1 MVASKRPQFL
11 HSIDDAA
18 GAPAIP
24 ETDAAETAVPYLAA
38 ILQSAGTAAYEW
50 CLETDRLTWTPNA
63 PVVLGIRDAASIA
76 SSRGFEALLDAGT
89 AKSRTQVVL
98 ESKGID
104 HGAGVPYQVEYCIR
118 TSRRSPKLWIEDIG
132 RWFAGPDGRPEHAH
146 GIIRGVNERHA
157 REQQLAF
164 LSRFDALTGEVNRW
178 HLTEALGKI
187 LQESLR
193 ARSSCGFLLVA
204 IDNLGRINASFGYEA
219 ADEIIRSVAR
229 RLRAQMRGDDFIGR
243 FSGNKF
249 GIILNDCTPED
260 IAIAADRFSSGIRDE
275 VFRTLMGPIAITA
288 TMGGVTA
295 PRHADNVRDI
305 LSCAQ
310 EALGR
315 AKAKRPGSFLAF
327 SPNAERETLR
337 QENVRS
343 TDEIVGALN
352 ERRILLAY
360 ELAVDTQTRQ
370 PAFHECLMRIRRADG
385 SLIPAA
391 AVVPAAERLGLV
403 RMLDHRVLELVV
415 DELTRTAGAHVSLN
429 VSPASTAD
437 PDWWARLEALL
448 RAHPCVGERLIVEIT
463 EMAAIHDVDETRGF
477 VARVKDLGCR
487 IAIDDFGAGYTS
499 LRNLRKLGVDMV
511 KIDGTFVQN
520 LTRSGD
526 DRAFVRTLVELGRR
540 LNLKTVAE
548 WVQDEQS
555 SDMLENWGC
564 DYMQGALI
572 GRATIELPWGQA
584 VAQHSKSA
592 VG

>member
-1 MVASKRPQFL
+1 MAALDLADILRS
-11 HSIDDAA
+11 A
-18 GAPAIP
+18 GA
-24 ETDAAETAVPYLAA
+24 
-38 ILQSAGTAAYEW
+38 AAYEW
-50 CLETDRLTWTPNA
+50 CLETDGLAWTPNA
-63 PVVLGIRDAASIA
+63 PAILGIRDAAAIVTN
-76 SSRGFEALLDAGT
+76 RGFEGLLDAGT
-89 AKSRTQVVL
+89 ARSRTQAVL

-118 TSRRSPKLWIEDIG
+118 ISRRSPKLWIEDVG

-178 HLTEALGKI
+178 HLTETLGKI
-187 LQESLR
+187 LQETLR

-260 IAIAADRFSSGIRDE
+260 IAVAADRFSAGIRGE
-275 VFRTLMGPIAITA
+275 VFQTSMGPIAITA
-288 TMGGVTA
+288 TLGGVTA
-295 PRHADNVRDI
+295 PRHANSVREI

-315 AKAKRPGSFLAF
+315 AKAKRPGSFLAY
-327 SPNAERETLR
+327 SPSAERETLR

-352 ERRILLAY
+352 ERRVLLAY

-415 DELTRTAGAHVSLN
+415 DELTRTVGAHVSLN

-437 PDWWARLEALL
+437 PDWWKRLDALL
-448 RAHPCVGERLIVEIT
+448 RAHPGVGERMIIEIT
-463 EMAAIHDVDETRGF
+463 EMAAIRDVDETRGF
-477 VARVKDLGCR
+477 VARAKDLGCR

-511 KIDGTFVQN
+511 KIDGSFVQN

-564 DYMQGALI
+564 DYLQGALI
-572 GRATIELPWGQA
+572 GRATIELPSGQA
-584 VAQHSKSA
+584 VAPHPKSA
-592 VG
+592 AG